1 MKIYTKLLDVQQK
14 LKAPKD
20 QFNSFGKYNYRSCES
35 ILEALKPLLQENKL
49 TLVLS
54 DDIKEVGG
62 RVYVQASA
70 TVFDTET
77 GDACRVTAFARE
89 EDAKKGMDASQVTGA
104 ASSYARK
111 YALNGLFSIDDN
123 KDSDAANHGDKEVK
137 KPDTLND
144 KVAELTQH
152 DEDGYFILCA
162 DCGKPMRDQLR
173 KDGTTY
179 FVQDYV
185 AACLRTYGRPVCK
198 TCREKKN
205 DPGKT
210 S

>member
-1 MKIYTKLLDVQQK
+1 MKIYSKLLDVQQK

-35 ILEALKPLLQENKL
+35 ILEALKPHLQENKL

-54 DDIKEVGG
+54 DEIKEVGG

-77 GDACRVTAFARE
+77 GDACRVTAYARE

-123 KDSDAANHGDKEVK
+123 KDSDATNHGDTEVR
-137 KPDTLND
+137 KPVSTND
-144 KVAELTQH
+144 EVAKLTQH
-152 DEDGYFILCA
+152 DEDGYFIVCA
-162 DCGKPMRDQLR
+162 DCGKKMRDQPR
-173 KDGTTY
+173 KDGTVY
-179 FVQDYV
+179 SVQDYV
-185 AACLRTYGRPVCK
+185 AACLRNYQRPICK

-205 DPGKT
+205 DPGQA